1 MARGGLGSLGLG
13 LGIVGGILMVLSG
26 ILLII
31 SFFLI
36 EFNQYVS
43 LIQADFTL
51 ANLGNIGGSEN
62 RLLISGIVVL
72 VLGAILVYVWKNK
85 NSSIQSGG
93 DLIVWGIIFLVI
105 GLVAGT
111 LGGFLALLG
120 GILMIIDGLI

>member
-1 MARGGLGSLGLG
+1 MARSGLGSLGLV
-13 LGIVGGILMVLSG
+13 LGIIGGVLMVVSG

-36 EFNQYVS
+36 EFDQYVTLLQS
-43 LIQADFTL
+43 DLTLI
-51 ANLGNIGGSEN
+51 NLGSFGGAEYA
-62 RLLISGIVVL
+62 LLFTGIIVL
-72 VLGAILVYVWKNK
+72 VLGAILVYAWKNK
-85 NSSIQSGG
+85 SSSIQSGG